1 MWLFEPR
8 FSGTIQ
14 NSLHLNRMIADTI
27 AAENQRST
35 SSLFAYLCRR
45 DKKSLQNQK
54 ARQHE
59 NKNRQERAGA

>member
-1 MWLFEPR
+1 MWLFGRP

-14 NSLHLNRMIADTI
+14 NSLHLNRMIA
-27 AAENQRST
+27 AAIQNENQRST